1 MTKTPAGQ
9 MQAVPPWSLDA
20 ALAGLVVAAIA
31 VGPAISM
38 GVGDRTLPVY
48 ASQLAIAVL
57 VVHMGLSG
65 LAQRS
70 FGGLPAT
77 ARWLLASVALLAIP
91 LVWTNDPAGLLAYLN
106 FASGTVGGIAIAQ
119 MWKAMPLRYS
129 WIDVGYIV
137 FLLGGLTALLGSLS
151 RAQSANS
158 LHQSSMTPWG
168 NSNFVA
174 GCIVVAA
181 LIVMGRSI
189 HVGRHRKFAITFGL
203 AGIGVALLTLSR
215 GAAIAACVG
224 AMVFLWSKSGRQLPR
239 RLRPA
244 STVSGSADLSL
255 LGRLLSRVLAIFI
268 PVLGF
273 IAIDH
278 ATDLRAQVNT
288 QVMRNVDTRFEMFRL
303 AWEEFLSS
311 PLTGTGWA
319 SFREAALAAVGESQ
333 TFAHNLVLSMLQIGG
348 LLSVPYLV
356 ALSVLMYRGL
366 RHGGPYRAAVAAS
379 IAVSMA
385 QPFFESTVGN
395 LTSLPVAFLAGLS
408 TVAAVDGSN
417 PTRALSSR
425 RTPISVYCPAVREDM
440 SRNPTSSASG
450 RARATHHP

>member
-1 MTKTPAGQ
+1 MTVTRTSAGQ
-9 MQAVPPWSLDA
+9 MPAVSPWSLDA

-31 VGPAISM
+31 VGPAISV

-70 FGGLPAT
+70 FGGLPAM

-91 LVWTNDPAGLLAYLN
+91 LAWTNDPAGLLAYLN
-106 FASGTVGGIAIAQ
+106 FASGTVGGIAIGQ
-119 MWKAMPLRYS
+119 MWKAMPADYS
-129 WIDVGYIV
+129 WVDIGYIV

-158 LHQSSMTPWG
+158 LHQSSTTPWG

-181 LIVMGRSI
+181 LIVMARSI
-189 HVGRHRKFAITFGL
+189 HVCRKRKFAIVFGL
-203 AGIGVALLTLSR
+203 AAIGVALLTLSR

-239 RLRPA
+239 RLRGA
-244 STVSGSADLSL
+244 STASEPADISL
-255 LGRLLSRVLAIFI
+255 LVRLLSRVLAVFI

-273 IAIDH
+273 IAVDH
-278 ATDLRAQVNT
+278 ATDLRAEVNT

-319 SFREAALAAVGESQ
+319 SFREAALGTVGESQ

-356 ALSVLMYRGL
+356 ALSVLMYRAL
-366 RHGGPYRAAVAAS
+366 RYGGPYTAAVAAA
-379 IAVSMA
+379 IAISMG

-395 LTSLPVAFLAGLS
+395 LISLPVVLLAGLS
-408 TVAAVDGSN
+408 TVTAAEVSTAIRPLSSPGKPISVDN
-417 PTRALSSR
+417 RFLRAHRSSR
-425 RTPISVYCPAVREDM
+425 RFAGT
-440 SRNPTSSASG
+440 
-450 RARATHHP
+450 